1 MAGTA
6 QTITVDDQFGKI
18 LGSIYDGQIVNEE
31 DQGTNTFLPIN
42 EKITG
47 GIYSDTVFFYT
58 ESSQAYKVGSPQA
71 NAWPGSNQHFQIAS
85 PQSMTQNIKVQIAGF
100 TLDPSIV
107 NRKVSY
113 NNGTL
118 TVTWP

>member
-1 MAGTA
+1 LRAPATLLS
-6 QTITVDDQFGKI
+6 QFGN
-18 LGSIYDGQIVNEE
+18 LLSALYNRHSVQEN
-31 DQGTNTFLPIN
+31 DQATGGVFLPIN
-42 EKITG
+42 EKING
-47 GIYSDTVFFYT
+47 GLYSDTVFFYT

-85 PQSMTQNIKVQIAGF
+85 PQSMTQNIQVQIAGF
-100 TLDPSIV
+100 TLNPSIAK
-107 NRKVSY
+107 RTVSY